1 MTTRIQTGESRPVPA
16 AAVAPAEAA
25 SRAGFAGLLV
35 AAIQSARPRQW
46 PKNLLVFA
54 APLAGATLG
63 RANGFAYALV
73 AAVAF
78 TAASAAVYLVND
90 VMDAERDRSH
100 PTKRLR
106 PIASGRLPRSLA
118 LALAA
123 ALLAAAAGASL
134 AIGVPMLAAII
145 GIYVVQ
151 SFLYSLGLK
160 HVPWLELCFV
170 AFGFVLR
177 ALGGAVATKIPPSA
191 WFLTVCSLGALM
203 VAIGKRYTELSVL
216 GSDAAKHRP
225 VMRWYRLPV
234 LRAGQRAVSVAMLIA
249 YLAWALSAQDYW
261 MRGWHIASVAPLALA
276 LLRFDSLTG
285 LAEGRPVEDLITR
298 DPMMICCELTWLA
311 LFAIGL

>member
-1 MTTRIQTGESRPVPA
+1 MTTRTQVPGERRSLPA
-16 AAVAPAEAA
+16 AVSRTAVAGPAAL
-25 SRAGFAGLLV
+25 AGLLV
-35 AAIQSARPRQW
+35 AAIQTARPRQW

-63 RANGFAYALV
+63 RDDGFAYALV
-73 AAVAF
+73 AFAAF

-106 PIASGRLPRSLA
+106 PVAAGRLPRSLA
-118 LALAA
+118 LVLAA
-123 ALLAAAAGASL
+123 GGLIAAVAASL
-134 AIGVPMLAAII
+134 EIGEPMLAAVI
-145 GIYVVQ
+145 GSYVVL
-151 SFLYSLGLK
+151 SFLYSFGLK
-160 HVPWLELCFV
+160 HVPWLELAFV

-177 ALGGAVATKIPPSA
+177 ALGGAVATRVPPSV

-216 GSDAAKHRP
+216 GTEAAAHRP

-234 LRAGQRAVSVAMLIA
+234 LRASQRTVSVLMLIA
-249 YLAWALSAQDYW
+249 YLAWALAGQGDW

-276 LLRFDSLTG
+276 LMRFDRLTG
-285 LAEGRPVEDLITR
+285 LAEGRPVEDLISR